1 MDLWSEVDLGKMP
14 DENNA
19 TNDATQWWAREKT
32 RAVRARWGLSGRSD
46 QRWFVLTQKRTIRNA
61 APLVLHARETGAR
74 GEKLNH
80 MVPLIGHR
88 HGGAKASSAVM
99 VVMIRGAL
107 FVM

>member
-1 MDLWSEVDLGKMP
+1 MDLWSEVDPDKMP
-14 DENNA
+14 DGNNA

-32 RAVRARWGLSGRSD
+32 RAVRARWGLSGRLD

-61 APLVLHARETGAR
+61 TPLVLHARETGAR

-80 MVPLIGHR
+80 MVPLIDHR
-88 HGGAKASSAVM
+88 HGGAKASGAVM

>member
-1 MDLWSEVDLGKMP
+1 
-14 DENNA
+14 
-19 TNDATQWWAREKT
+19 
-32 RAVRARWGLSGRSD
+32 
-46 QRWFVLTQKRTIRNA
+46 
-61 APLVLHARETGAR
+61 
-74 GEKLNH
+74 